1 MSVILVV
8 IVPLIMAAILV
19 TLWNRPKGRKMI
31 ALAGAIAHAITGI
44 FLLFQVLQQGTVGK
58 NISGWQAPFG
68 IEFSADLFSA
78 ILCCVATLIGLSVT
92 VFAHSNIDDERT
104 AFGFYPLFFVLMAGI
119 SGAFV
124 TADLFNMFVWFEC
137 ILLSSFVLLSLGGE
151 KIQIRGA
158 LNYVLPNLFSSMLFL
173 AGLGLLYGATGTLNM
188 AQLAERTAAIDPAT
202 RNVIAVIFLTAFGVK
217 AALFP
222 FFSWLPNSYHT
233 PPTSIGA
240 LFAGLLTKVGIYA
253 IIRFFATISP
263 TAIGPL
269 IDILQA
275 VCLLTIVIGTLG
287 ALAHHDLKKILGYLL
302 IGHIAFMLLGLIVQ
316 TPEAMA
322 ASFFYMV
329 NHILVITCLYFF
341 AGIIAWNYG
350 TCDLRKL
357 GRVQACDPKLIWG
370 FAIPTLSLI
379 GIPPFSGFWPK
390 LGLLQSTAHPS
401 PILFAAILIS
411 SFLTLIVMAR
421 VWAALFW
428 KPAPENAVAISRC
441 PLTKAVP
448 TYLLALTILFIS
460 IYPAPFAD
468 LAKQATDQT
477 TIKFRTFY
485 SLAGEDK

>member
-19 TLWNRPKGRKMI
+19 AMWNRPKGRKSI
-31 ALAGAIAHAITGI
+31 ALAGAIIHALTGT
-44 FLLFQVLQQGTVGK
+44 LLLYQVLQNGTVSK
-58 NISGWQAPFG
+58 NVSGWQAPFG

-104 AFGFYPLFFVLMAGI
+104 TFGFYPLFFVLMAGI

-151 KIQIRGA
+151 KNQIRGA

-202 RNVIAVIFLTAFGVK
+202 RNIIAVIFLTAFGVK

-233 PPTSIGA
+233 PPTSVGA

-263 TAIGPL
+263 TAAAPL
-269 IDILQA
+269 SDLIQIIS
-275 VCLLTIVIGTLG
+275 LLTIVIGTVG
-287 ALAHHDLKKILGYLL
+287 ALAHSNLKKILGYLL
-302 IGHIAFMLLGLIVQ
+302 IGHISFMLLGLIAM
-316 TPEAMA
+316 TPGAMA
-322 ASFFYMV
+322 AAFFYMV

-341 AGIIAWNYG
+341 AGIIDWHFG
-350 TCDLRKL
+350 TSDLKKL
-357 GRVQACDPKLIWG
+357 GQLQKCDPKIAWG
-370 FAIPTLSLI
+370 FAIPTLSLV

-390 LGLLQSTAHPS
+390 LGLLQESAYASPS
-401 PILFAAILIS
+401 IFVAILVS
-411 SFLTLIVMAR
+411 SFLTLVVMAR
-421 VWAALFW
+421 VWIALFW
-428 KPAPENAVAISRC
+428 QPAPDSFQPKENC
-441 PLTKAVP
+441 PTSKATP
-448 TYLLALTILFIS
+448 AYLLALTILFIS
-460 IYPAPFAD
+460 LFPATFAD
-468 LAKQATDQT
+468 LAKRATDQT

-485 SLAGEDK
+485 SLAGEDR